1 MSVESDKGKNG
12 LAYSFFWYSIFVAF
26 YKGVGSG
33 QTLSLLLPLSPF
45 PRRMCPGQ
53 TNGARSALLSASVGG
68 GWVFCTLCLARS
80 ALSFSFLP
88 PLVTLSTYDGLSAQS
103 DALPG

>member
-33 QTLSLLLPLSPF
+33 QTLSLLLPLSP
-45 PRRMCPGQ
+45 
-53 TNGARSALLSASVGG
+53 LLS
-68 GWVFCTLCLARS
+68 LAI
-80 ALSFSFLP
+80 
-88 PLVTLSTYDGLSAQS
+88 YQD
-103 DALPG
+103 